1 MECAGVHRCSVRMTR
16 NLLLLVVL
24 TSGLAAALG
33 CGAPETASEPS
44 RAPVAEAP
52 TPPPGEDA
60 GSPSTPPSPE
70 DGGSPP
76 APGWQVAR
84 EEGFE
89 DPPLPDGVWAP
100 DPVPDD
106 GPFADEGAFFR
117 GQGVV
122 APEAFRAS
130 VPFGTDGWLTAESY
144 TRDAKTPFDSLLSV
158 VPDPSGAPGHVL
170 RLASPEH
177 TDATVIRSTEPLPD
191 RYRISLRVGF
201 AHFGDGRPGLNGY
214 SFGDETAGPWHPE
227 AKAPAQ
233 NGFYWLTV
241 LDAQPRPHN
250 NTWIHHHRKVVIDS
264 DNNTPPWMEQWNGSA
279 FELNGEQPVM
289 MIALD
294 GAAPV
299 SDLYGNPFYSYSAG
313 AWQPSG
319 AVRAVDGYLPNE
331 WYQASIERADGKMTL
346 SISGRFRSGEHT
358 YSATMDL
365 AQNCIWHFNRTPEE
379 QPEACEGPGWPRGA
393 SFPDW
398 FMFGDPHNNYYEGFV
413 YYDDVKLETWSG

>member
-1 MECAGVHRCSVRMTR
+1 MTR
-16 NLLLLVVL
+16 NLLFVMV
-24 TSGLAAALG
+24 TAALATG
-33 CGAPETASEPS
+33 FACGAPEAPS
-44 RAPVAEAP
+44 APSPAPVAQTA
-52 TPPPGEDA
+52 PPPPSGEDA
-60 GSPSTPPSPE
+60 GSPSTTPPPE
-70 DGGSPP
+70 DGGTPP
-76 APGWQVAR
+76 ASGWQVAW

-89 DPPLPDGVWAP
+89 GNGLPEGAWSP

-106 GPFADEGAFFR
+106 GPFADDGAFFR
-117 GQGVV
+117 AQGVV
-122 APEAFRAS
+122 PPDAYRAS

-144 TRDAKTPFDSLLSV
+144 TRNPKTPFDALLSV

-177 TDATVIRSTEPLPD
+177 TDATVIRSTAPLPD

-201 AHFGDGRPGLNGY
+201 AQFGDGKPGLNGY
-214 SFGDETAGPWHPE
+214 SSGDETAGPWHPG
-227 AKAPAQ
+227 AKATAQ
-233 NGFYWLTV
+233 NGFYWLTI

-264 DNNTPPWMEQWNGSA
+264 DNNTPPWMEMWNGSA

-299 SDLYGNPFYSYSAG
+299 SDLYGSPFYSYSAG

-319 AVRAVDGYLPNE
+319 AVRAVDGYLPNQ
-331 WYQASIERADGKMTL
+331 WYQASIERADGEMTL
-346 SISGRFRSGEHT
+346 SISGRFRSGERT
-358 YSATMDL
+358 YSATIDL
-365 AQNCIWHFNRTPEE
+365 AQRCVWHFNRTPAEE
-379 QPEACEGPGWPRGA
+379 SEACEGPAWPRGA

-398 FMFGDPHNNYYEGFV
+398 FMFGDPHNNYYEGSV
-413 YYDDVKLETWSG
+413 YYDDIKLETWTG